1 MLCEL
6 MRRKTIY
13 FVNEDGKINIV
24 CIIEKNLL
32 LCELSVEKN
41 ILCEQRGRK
50 EILCEITLCVGDNE
64 RNTW

>member
-32 LCELSVEKN
+32 LCELSDEKN

-50 EILCEITLCVGDNE
+50 EILCE
-64 RNTW
+64 